1 MSLTQEERTVM
12 VQLEIERAERM
23 LAEFPIYIEHNL
35 WNTLV
40 NRMYYAVF
48 HAATALLIKHG
59 LHAGTHQGVYILLS
73 KHFIKE
79 GVLSTDEG
87 RLFSRLE
94 TLREKGD
101 YNCFVDAEVEEVLPL
116 LEPVKSFVN
125 HICKLLDEGK

>member
-1 MSLTQEERTVM
+1 M

-23 LAEFPIYIEHNL
+23 LNEFPIYIEHNL

-79 GVLSTDEG
+79 GILTNEEG

-101 YNCFVDAEVEEVLPL
+101 HNCFIDAESEEVLPL
-116 LEPVKSFVN
+116 LEPTKAFVE
-125 HICKLLDEGK
+125 HVVHLLNK

>member
-1 MSLTQEERTVM
+1 MSLTQEERNIM
-12 VQLEIERAERM
+12 VHLEIERAERM
-23 LAEFPIYIEHNL
+23 LAEFPIYIENNL

-48 HAATALLIKHG
+48 HAATALLIKKG

-73 KHFIKE
+73 HHFIKE
-79 GVLSTDEG
+79 GILSSEEG

-101 YNCFVDAEVEEVLPL
+101 YNCFIDPESEEVMPL
-116 LEPVKSFVN
+116 IEPAKAFVA
-125 HICKLLDEGK
+125 HISALIDNNE

>member
-1 MSLTQEERTVM
+1 MSLTQEERTIM

-23 LAEFPIYIEHNL
+23 LNEFPIYIEHNL

-79 GVLSTDEG
+79 GILSNEEG

-101 YNCFVDAEVEEVLPL
+101 YNCFIDAESEEVLPL
-116 LEPVKSFVN
+116 LEPTKAFVE
-125 HICKLLDEGK
+125 HVVHLLNK

>member
-1 MSLTQEERTVM
+1 M

-23 LAEFPIYIEHNL
+23 LNEFPIYIEHNL

-59 LHAGTHQGVYILLS
+59 LHAGTHPGVYILLS
-73 KHFIKE
+73 KHFIIE
-79 GVLSTDEG
+79 GILSSEEG
-87 RLFSRLE
+87 KLYSRLE

-101 YNCFVDAEVEEVLPL
+101 YNCFIDAESEEVLPL
-116 LEPVKSFVN
+116 LEPTKAFVE
-125 HICKLLDEGK
+125 HVVHLLDK

>member
-1 MSLTQEERTVM
+1 M

-23 LAEFPIYIEHNL
+23 LNEFPIYIEHNL

-79 GVLSTDEG
+79 GILSSEEG
-87 RLFSRLE
+87 KLYSRLE

-101 YNCFVDAEVEEVLPL
+101 YNCFIDAESTEVMPL
-116 LEPVKSFVN
+116 LEPTKSFVE
-125 HICKLLDEGK
+125 HIVHLLNK